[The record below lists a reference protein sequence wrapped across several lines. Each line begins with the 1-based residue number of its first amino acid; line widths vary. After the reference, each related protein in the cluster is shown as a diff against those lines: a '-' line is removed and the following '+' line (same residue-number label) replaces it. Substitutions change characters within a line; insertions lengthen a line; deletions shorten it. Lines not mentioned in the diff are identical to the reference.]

1 MSDYLTRRRLLRHSL
16 VLLGAS
22 TLLQACGPSVPA
34 AAPASGAATAVPT
47 TASAA
52 AAAQAK
58 PTSAPAAGAGGAA
71 GADKE
76 LIITIQSQIQTLDNQ
91 MHTVRD
97 YLVINKPMSEELIG
111 RDLETLKPKP
121 RLATEWKYL
130 DDLTMEVKLR
140 PNVKWHDGTPFAAN
154 DVKFSLERVINPA
167 QKSPR
172 RPDFSWIDHVD
183 VVDPLTVHIKT
194 LAPSPTAVESLAGLS
209 MVSEKYVRDK
219 GDAAVADAPMG
230 TGPYRF
236 VSVDRAAGRVTME
249 INKDYW
255 GEPKPSIGR
264 VTFRTIPDQATQIAE
279 LLSGGVHAVRNVPA
293 DQISV
298 VNSSGVADIRSKPIL
313 RLVLLTMDAIGRAG
327 DTPLTKLEVRQ
338 AVMHAV
344 DRKAILDRVLS
355 GQGQLVEAPVNPF
368 HFGYDP
374 TVKNPYEYNPD
385 KAKRLLAQAGYPSGF
400 EADFYLSEDISV
412 AEALIG
418 YLAKVGIKAN
428 VRDFRGTGSALN
440 DLVTAGKTK
449 DLSYGSWGS
458 NSIFDA
464 DAILYIY
471 FHSSSLR
478 SYANTPEMDAWLTE
492 ARSTLD
498 EARRKVL
505 YGQVQ
510 KFVMDQAYVL
520 PVYARNTIEGISKN
534 LVYTPSSDEFM
545 YLNQSSW
552 KA

>member
-1 MSDYLTRRRLLRHSL
+1 M
-16 VLLGAS
+16 LLGAS
-22 TLLQACGPSVPA
+22 TLLQACGPGIPA
-34 AAPASGAATAVPT
+34 AAPTSGVTAA
-47 TASAA
+47 
-52 AAAQAK
+52 AK
-58 PTSAPAAGAGGAA
+58 PTSAAAAPTAAAAPKPAAAA
-71 GADKE
+71 GADRE

-91 MHTVRD
+91 MHTVRE
-97 YLVINKPMSEELIG
+97 YLLLSKPMSDELVG
-111 RDLETLKPKP
+111 RDLETLRPMAK
-121 RLATEWKYL
+121 LATEWKYL
-130 DDLTMEVKLR
+130 DDLTLELKLR
-140 PNVKWHDGTPFAAN
+140 PNVKWHDGTPFTAT

-183 VVDPLTVHIKT
+183 VIDPLTAQIKS
-194 LAPSPTAVESLAGLS
+194 LAPAPTAVESLAGLS
-209 MVSEKYVRDK
+209 MVSEKYVREK
-219 GDAAVADAPMG
+219 GDAVVADAPMG

-255 GEPKPSIGR
+255 GDPKPTIPR
-264 VTFRTIPDQATQIAE
+264 VTFRTVPDQATQIAE
-279 LLSGGVHAVRNVPA
+279 LLSSGVHVVRNVPA
-293 DQISV
+293 DQVPV
-298 VNSSGVADIRSKPIL
+298 VNNSGVADIRTKPIL

-327 DTPLTKLEVRQ
+327 DTPFTKLEVRR

-344 DRKAILDRVLS
+344 DRKAIVDRVLS
-355 GQGQLVEAPVNPF
+355 GYGQLVEAPVNPF

-374 TVKNPYEYNPD
+374 TIKNPYEYNPD
-385 KAKRLLAQAGYPSGF
+385 KAKQLLAQAGYASGF

-440 DLVTAGKTK
+440 DLVAAGKTSG
-449 DLSYGSWGS
+449 LSYGSWGS

-478 SYANTPEMDAWLTE
+478 SYANTPEMDGWLTQ

-498 EARRKVL
+498 EARRKAL
-505 YGQVQ
+505 YSQVQ
-510 KFVMDQAYVL
+510 KFVLDQAYVL
-520 PVYARNTIEGISKN
+520 PVYARNTIEGVTKD

-545 YLNQSSW
+545 YLNQCSW